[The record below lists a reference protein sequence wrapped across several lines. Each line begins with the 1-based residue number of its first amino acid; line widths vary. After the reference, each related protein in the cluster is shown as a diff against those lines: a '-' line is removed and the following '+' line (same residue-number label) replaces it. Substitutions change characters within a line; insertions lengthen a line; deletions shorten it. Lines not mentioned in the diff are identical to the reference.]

1 MDDVLRVMPG
11 HLDGTVEAP
20 PSKSVAHRA
29 LLCAW
34 LAGDVGCVENVDR
47 STSRDIAAT
56 IDCLAALGRFREGSL
71 RERRFMSGIPE
82 PTVLDCG
89 ESGSTLRFLVPL
101 VGALGR
107 SAVFVGQ
114 GRLPLR
120 PIGEYLS
127 ILSGRGVLLSPPP
140 TGGLPLG
147 LRGRLL
153 PGDFT
158 IPGGVSSQY
167 VTGMLLALPLLP
179 EDSSIRIDGRLESAP
194 YVELTIQVME
204 AFGVRVERDESNQ
217 AFRVPGNQRYR
228 PVEYRVEGDY
238 SQAAFW
244 LTAAALGSDLTVTGL
259 SSTSAQGDRE
269 IQSLLARLTTAG
281 EGEEGAEGTEGE
293 EVVIDAS
300 QIPDLVPILAVA
312 AVACRRNVRI
322 VNASR
327 LRLKESD
334 RLASTADALTR
345 IGAEVMATE
354 DGLWIRGLGPR
365 PGESLFEGGEADAWN
380 DHRIAMALAV
390 AALRSR
396 SGVSIKGWNCV
407 EKSYPEFFHVL
418 QRLGGEVHGIDLR

>member
-1 MDDVLRVMPG
+1 MDDVLRVLPS
-11 HLDGTVEAP
+11 HLGGTVEAP

-47 STSRDIAAT
+47 STSRDVAAT
-56 IDCLAALGRFREGSL
+56 IDCLSALGRFREGSL
-71 RERRFMSGIPE
+71 RERRFLSGIPE

-179 EDSSIRIDGRLESAP
+179 EDSSIRIEGRLESAP

-204 AFGVRVERDESNQ
+204 AFGVRVERDESGQ
-217 AFRVPGNQRYR
+217 EFRVPGNQRYR
-228 PVEYRVEGDY
+228 PVDYHVEGDY

-244 LTAAALGSDLTVTGL
+244 LTAAALGSDVTVTGL

-269 IQSLLARLTTAG
+269 IQPLLARLAAAS
-281 EGEEGAEGTEGE
+281 ERAEGE

-312 AVACRRNVRI
+312 SVSCARDVRI

-345 IGAEVMATE
+345 IGAEVLATE

-365 PGESLFEGGEADAWN
+365 PAEALFEGGEADAWN

-407 EKSYPEFFHVL
+407 EKSYPEFFHEL